1 MATGVCS
8 AFSLNASD
16 RPRLK
21 NDMVLKQW
29 KSRPAGTMC
38 CFNCRAGG
46 RSEGR
51 TTKSRTFLLRSDR
64 WMLPLAIHL
73 ALVKHSQR
81 QIGEGG
87 KECSCFR
94 ASVKSVPILSS
105 SFFPFLC
112 FHLSVTLSICPTD
125 GIYVLLQFQT
135 KLLPTLINPI
145 GSP

>member
-38 CFNCRAGG
+38 CFNCWAGG

-51 TTKSRTFLLRSDR
+51 TTKSRTFLLCIDR

-73 ALVKHSQR
+73 ALVKHSPR

-87 KECSCFR
+87 NECSHFR
-94 ASVKSVPILSS
+94 ASVKSFPIPSSSLFFLFSFPLLSS
-105 SFFPFLC
+105 LRNTIYLPYRGIIRS
-112 FHLSVTLSICPTD
+112 SVVS
-125 GIYVLLQFQT
+125 
-135 KLLPTLINPI
+135 N
-145 GSP
+145 SSM